1 MYCVYSTHSEWSVYC
16 FFVNP
21 ISLTTS
27 TISATFL
34 FSIDTEKTSSTLLT
48 PLLFTIIVLI
58 WTLIEA
64 NTVLF
69 ANVFIFA
76 IFLLIVFHYLG
87 KKSVFS
93 ALFGLHKRM
102 QRENKKSRDWI
113 TFVFIQVW
121 ECGNTKKSEKP
132 GLPRMF
138 QCMAIYWLICYRQNV
153 ITDIQT

>member
-1 MYCVYSTHSEWSVYC
+1 MIRLL

-34 FSIDTEKTSSTLLT
+34 FSIDTEK
-48 PLLFTIIVLI
+48 
-58 WTLIEA
+58 
-64 NTVLF
+64 
-69 ANVFIFA
+69 NVFNFA
-76 IFLLIVFHYLG
+76 YSVAFYHHRFDLDSDWSEYSVICQCFHFCDFLLIVFHYLG
-87 KKSVFS
+87 KNQFFSV
-93 ALFGLHKRM
+93 LFGLHKRM
-102 QRENKKSRDWI
+102 QRENKTSRDWI
-113 TFVFIQVW
+113 TFFFIQVW